1 MDKCFNKDVCMIL
14 KSAEGEMLN
23 LRHPYVGTEH
33 LLLALLKRDRVKK
46 ICYKF
51 NLTYAGFRDE
61 LVRLI
66 GQASKKSEVILYTPL
81 LKLVIDNAYNKSYD
95 EHKEMDELY
104 LLSSLFGESDGIALR
119 VAYNMGV
126 DTDALVKELDKPKIL
141 SSIGVCLTDKEID
154 KIYLRDKELDEV
166 MEILLRKGKNNPLLV
181 GDPGVGKTAI
191 AYELARRIKCG
202 NVPDR
207 LKGKEVYLVSTSS
220 LVSGTKYRGEFEER
234 VNGLINEVIRNGNI
248 ILFIDEIH
256 TIMKTGSSE
265 AGVDGANILKPYL
278 ARNDLKIIGATTKRE
293 YDEYLKKDG
302 AFARRFAKVI
312 VNEPSLKDTV
322 TILNKLKKSYED
334 FYNLKINSNVIKY
347 LVDLCDKYLPN
358 NYNPDKSIEIL
369 DTSLSKI
376 ALEGKKRI
384 LTKEDVYEVI
394 SKRCNI
400 SLVSDENLD
409 RVRAVLSDKYSEVL
423 ADNVV
428 KMFKCTDK
436 SKYMV
441 FSGSDDKRHA
451 PFDIGKCLGVNVI
464 DIDCAL
470 PILQPGALIANNYI
484 RNNYLRAFTA
494 SVLPVS
500 VLPAAVSGH
509 QKAVRTAFAGRY
521 RIRLPAGQCIQLL
534 RRRCKLVQ
542 RPVPP
547 RIVECVSGR
556 RRRILPQ
563 LWAHHGERRT
573 AGYFVY
579 RRQVRSVSVPDLP
592 GHRCYD

>member
-51 NLTYAGFRDE
+51 NLTYASFRDE

-181 GDPGVGKTAI
+181 GDPGVGKTAL

-358 NYNPDKSIEIL
+358 SYNPDKSIDIL

-384 LTKEDVYEVI
+384 LTNEDVYDVI

-400 SLVSDENLD
+400 SLVSEENLD
-409 RVRAVLSDKYSEVL
+409 KVRAVLSDKYSEVL

-428 KMFKCTDK
+428 KMFKCRDK

-470 PILQPGALIANNYI
+470 YNDEYSLNKFVST
-484 RNNYLRAFTA
+484 NYLYNKI
-494 SVLPVS
+494 SDNPVS
-500 VLPAAVSGH
+500 LVVFDNYNKRGRVLDNIIRMMKDKGYIENNMNERLYLDKSVMVVIDEEGNNKVGFAAS
-509 QKAVRTAFAGRY
+509 
-521 RIRLPAGQCIQLL
+521 
-534 RRRCKLVQ
+534 
-542 RPVPP
+542 
-547 RIVECVSGR
+547 
-556 RRRILPQ
+556 
-563 LWAHHGERRT
+563 
-573 AGYFVY
+573 
-579 RRQVRSVSVPDLP
+579 
-592 GHRCYD
+592 

>member
-81 LKLVIDNAYNKSYD
+81 LKSVIDNAYNKSYD

-358 NYNPDKSIEIL
+358 NYNPDKSIDIL

-409 RVRAVLSDKYSEVL
+409 RVRAVLSDKYSEAL

-428 KMFKCTDK
+428 KMFKCRDK

-470 PILQPGALIANNYI
+470 YNDEYSLNKFVST
-484 RNNYLRAFTA
+484 NYLYNKISDNPFSLVVFDNYNKRGRVLDNIIGMMKDKGYIENNMNERLYLDKSVMFLIDEEVGTKVGFAA
-494 SVLPVS
+494 S
-500 VLPAAVSGH
+500 
-509 QKAVRTAFAGRY
+509 
-521 RIRLPAGQCIQLL
+521 
-534 RRRCKLVQ
+534 
-542 RPVPP
+542 
-547 RIVECVSGR
+547 
-556 RRRILPQ
+556 
-563 LWAHHGERRT
+563 
-573 AGYFVY
+573 
-579 RRQVRSVSVPDLP
+579 
-592 GHRCYD
+592 

>member
-46 ICYKF
+46 RCYKF

-358 NYNPDKSIEIL
+358 SYNPDKSIDIL

-400 SLVSDENLD
+400 SLVSEENLD

-428 KMFKCTDK
+428 KMFKCRDK

-470 PILQPGALIANNYI
+470 YNDEYSLNKFVST
-484 RNNYLRAFTA
+484 NYLYNKISDNPFSLVVFDNYNKRGRVLDNIIRMMKDKGYIENSMNERLYLDKSVMFLIDEDISTKVGFAA
-494 SVLPVS
+494 S
-500 VLPAAVSGH
+500 
-509 QKAVRTAFAGRY
+509 
-521 RIRLPAGQCIQLL
+521 
-534 RRRCKLVQ
+534 
-542 RPVPP
+542 
-547 RIVECVSGR
+547 
-556 RRRILPQ
+556 
-563 LWAHHGERRT
+563 
-573 AGYFVY
+573 
-579 RRQVRSVSVPDLP
+579 
-592 GHRCYD
+592 

>member
-358 NYNPDKSIEIL
+358 SYNPDKSIDIL

-384 LTKEDVYEVI
+384 LTKEDVYDVI

-400 SLVSDENLD
+400 SLVSEENLD

-441 FSGSDDKRHA
+441 FSGSDDKRRA

-470 PILQPGALIANNYI
+470 YNDEYSLNKFVST
-484 RNNYLRAFTA
+484 NYLYNKISDNPFSLVVFDNYNKRGRVLDNIIKMMKDKGYIENNMNERLYLDKFVMFLIDEDISTKVGFAA
-494 SVLPVS
+494 S
-500 VLPAAVSGH
+500 
-509 QKAVRTAFAGRY
+509 
-521 RIRLPAGQCIQLL
+521 
-534 RRRCKLVQ
+534 
-542 RPVPP
+542 
-547 RIVECVSGR
+547 
-556 RRRILPQ
+556 
-563 LWAHHGERRT
+563 
-573 AGYFVY
+573 
-579 RRQVRSVSVPDLP
+579 
-592 GHRCYD
+592 

>member
-126 DTDALVKELDKPKIL
+126 DTDAFVKELDKPKIL
-141 SSIGVCLTDKEID
+141 STIGVCLTDKEID

-322 TILNKLKKSYED
+322 TILNKLKKSYEE

-358 NYNPDKSIEIL
+358 SYNPDKSIDIL

-409 RVRAVLSDKYSEVL
+409 KVRAVLSDKYSEVL

-428 KMFKCTDK
+428 KMFKCRDK

-441 FSGSDDKRHA
+441 FSGGDDKRHA

-470 PILQPGALIANNYI
+470 YNDEYSLNKFVST
-484 RNNYLRAFTA
+484 NYLYNKI
-494 SVLPVS
+494 SDNPVS
-500 VLPAAVSGH
+500 LVVFDNYNKRGRVLDNIIRMMKDKGYIENSMNERLYLDKSVMFLIDEEVGTKVGFAAS
-509 QKAVRTAFAGRY
+509 
-521 RIRLPAGQCIQLL
+521 
-534 RRRCKLVQ
+534 
-542 RPVPP
+542 
-547 RIVECVSGR
+547 
-556 RRRILPQ
+556 
-563 LWAHHGERRT
+563 
-573 AGYFVY
+573 
-579 RRQVRSVSVPDLP
+579 
-592 GHRCYD
+592 

>member
-358 NYNPDKSIEIL
+358 SYNPDKSIDIL

-384 LTKEDVYEVI
+384 LTKEDVYDVI

-400 SLVSDENLD
+400 SLVSEENLD
-409 RVRAVLSDKYSEVL
+409 KVRAVLSDKYSEVL

-428 KMFKCTDK
+428 KMFKCRDK

-451 PFDIGKCLGVNVI
+451 PFDIGKCLGINVI

-470 PILQPGALIANNYI
+470 YNDEYSLNKFVST
-484 RNNYLRAFTA
+484 NYLYNKISDNPFSLVVFDNYNKRGRVLDNIIRMMKDKGYIENNMNERLYLDKSVMFLIDEDISTKVGFAA
-494 SVLPVS
+494 S
-500 VLPAAVSGH
+500 
-509 QKAVRTAFAGRY
+509 
-521 RIRLPAGQCIQLL
+521 
-534 RRRCKLVQ
+534 
-542 RPVPP
+542 
-547 RIVECVSGR
+547 
-556 RRRILPQ
+556 
-563 LWAHHGERRT
+563 
-573 AGYFVY
+573 
-579 RRQVRSVSVPDLP
+579 
-592 GHRCYD
+592 

>member
-51 NLTYAGFRDE
+51 NLTYASFRDE

-278 ARNDLKIIGATTKRE
+278 ARDDLKIIGATTKRE

-358 NYNPDKSIEIL
+358 SYNPDKSIDIL

-376 ALEGKKRI
+376 ALEGKKQK
-384 LTKEDVYEVI
+384 LTKEDVYEAI

-400 SLVSDENLD
+400 SLVSDEALGK
-409 RVRAVLSDKYSEVL
+409 VRAVLSDKYSEVL

-428 KMFKCTDK
+428 KMFKCRDK
-436 SKYMV
+436 SKYMI
-441 FSGSDDKRHA
+441 FSGSDDKRRA

-464 DIDCAL
+464 DIDCADYNDEYSL
-470 PILQPGALIANNYI
+470 NKFVST
-484 RNNYLRAFTA
+484 NYLYNKISENPFSLVVFDNYNKRGRVLDNIIRMMKDKGYIENNLNERLYLDKSVMFLINEEVSTKVGFAA
-494 SVLPVS
+494 S
-500 VLPAAVSGH
+500 
-509 QKAVRTAFAGRY
+509 
-521 RIRLPAGQCIQLL
+521 
-534 RRRCKLVQ
+534 
-542 RPVPP
+542 
-547 RIVECVSGR
+547 
-556 RRRILPQ
+556 
-563 LWAHHGERRT
+563 
-573 AGYFVY
+573 
-579 RRQVRSVSVPDLP
+579 
-592 GHRCYD
+592 

>member
-358 NYNPDKSIEIL
+358 NYNPDKSIDIL

-441 FSGSDDKRHA
+441 LSGSDDKRHA

-470 PILQPGALIANNYI
+470 YNDEYSLNKFVST
-484 RNNYLRAFTA
+484 NYLYNKISDNPFSLVVFDNYNKRGRVLDNIIRMMKDKGYIENSMNERLYLDKSVMFLIDEDISTKVGFAA
-494 SVLPVS
+494 S
-500 VLPAAVSGH
+500 
-509 QKAVRTAFAGRY
+509 
-521 RIRLPAGQCIQLL
+521 
-534 RRRCKLVQ
+534 
-542 RPVPP
+542 
-547 RIVECVSGR
+547 
-556 RRRILPQ
+556 
-563 LWAHHGERRT
+563 
-573 AGYFVY
+573 
-579 RRQVRSVSVPDLP
+579 
-592 GHRCYD
+592 

>member
-141 SSIGVCLTDKEID
+141 STIGVCLTDKEID

-302 AFARRFAKVI
+302 AFVRRFAKVI

-322 TILNKLKKSYED
+322 TILNKLKKSYEE

-358 NYNPDKSIEIL
+358 SYNPDKSIDIL

-409 RVRAVLSDKYSEVL
+409 KVRAVLSDKYSEVL

-428 KMFKCTDK
+428 KMFKCRDK

-470 PILQPGALIANNYI
+470 YNDEYSLNKFVST
-484 RNNYLRAFTA
+484 NYLYNKISDNPFSLVVFDNYNKRGRVLDNIIRMMKDKGYIENSMNERLYLDKSVMFLIDEDISTKVGFAA
-494 SVLPVS
+494 S
-500 VLPAAVSGH
+500 
-509 QKAVRTAFAGRY
+509 
-521 RIRLPAGQCIQLL
+521 
-534 RRRCKLVQ
+534 
-542 RPVPP
+542 
-547 RIVECVSGR
+547 
-556 RRRILPQ
+556 
-563 LWAHHGERRT
+563 
-573 AGYFVY
+573 
-579 RRQVRSVSVPDLP
+579 
-592 GHRCYD
+592 

>member
-51 NLTYAGFRDE
+51 NLTYTGFRDE

-322 TILNKLKKSYED
+322 TILNKLKKSYEE

-358 NYNPDKSIEIL
+358 SYNPDKSIDIL

-384 LTKEDVYEVI
+384 LTKEDVYDVI

-400 SLVSDENLD
+400 SLVSEENLD
-409 RVRAVLSDKYSEVL
+409 KVRAVLSDKYSEVL

-428 KMFKCTDK
+428 KMFKCRDK

-470 PILQPGALIANNYI
+470 YNDEYSLNKFVST
-484 RNNYLRAFTA
+484 NYLYNKISDNPFSLVVFDNYNKRGRVLDNIIRMMKDKGYIENNMNERLYLDKSVMFLIDEDISTKVGFAA
-494 SVLPVS
+494 S
-500 VLPAAVSGH
+500 
-509 QKAVRTAFAGRY
+509 
-521 RIRLPAGQCIQLL
+521 
-534 RRRCKLVQ
+534 
-542 RPVPP
+542 
-547 RIVECVSGR
+547 
-556 RRRILPQ
+556 
-563 LWAHHGERRT
+563 
-573 AGYFVY
+573 
-579 RRQVRSVSVPDLP
+579 
-592 GHRCYD
+592 

>member
-302 AFARRFAKVI
+302 AFVRRFAKVI

-322 TILNKLKKSYED
+322 TILNKLKKSYEE

-358 NYNPDKSIEIL
+358 SYNPDKSIDIL

-409 RVRAVLSDKYSEVL
+409 KVRAVLSDKYSEVL
-423 ADNVV
+423 ADNVI
-428 KMFKCTDK
+428 KMFKCRDK

-470 PILQPGALIANNYI
+470 YNDEYSLNKFVST
-484 RNNYLRAFTA
+484 NYLYNKISDNPFSLVVFDNYNKRGRVLDNIIRMMKDKGYIENSMNERLYLDKSVMFLIDEEVNNKVGFAA
-494 SVLPVS
+494 S
-500 VLPAAVSGH
+500 
-509 QKAVRTAFAGRY
+509 
-521 RIRLPAGQCIQLL
+521 
-534 RRRCKLVQ
+534 
-542 RPVPP
+542 
-547 RIVECVSGR
+547 
-556 RRRILPQ
+556 
-563 LWAHHGERRT
+563 
-573 AGYFVY
+573 
-579 RRQVRSVSVPDLP
+579 
-592 GHRCYD
+592 

>member
-51 NLTYAGFRDE
+51 NLTYTGFRDE

-322 TILNKLKKSYED
+322 TILNKLKKSYEE

-358 NYNPDKSIEIL
+358 SYNPDKSIDIL

-384 LTKEDVYEVI
+384 LTKDDVYDVI

-400 SLVSDENLD
+400 SLVSEENLD

-428 KMFKCTDK
+428 KMFKCRDK

-441 FSGSDDKRHA
+441 FSGSDDKRRA

-470 PILQPGALIANNYI
+470 YNDEYSLNKFVST
-484 RNNYLRAFTA
+484 NYLYNKISDNPFSLVVFDNYNKRGR
-494 SVLPVS
+494 VLDNI
-500 VLPAAVSGH
+500 
-509 QKAVRTAFAGRY
+509 
-521 RIRLPAGQCIQLL
+521 IRMMKDKGYIENSMNERLYLD
-534 RRRCKLVQ
+534 KLVMFLIDEDISTK
-542 RPVPP
+542 VGFAA
-547 RIVECVSGR
+547 S
-556 RRRILPQ
+556 
-563 LWAHHGERRT
+563 
-573 AGYFVY
+573 
-579 RRQVRSVSVPDLP
+579 
-592 GHRCYD
+592 

>member
-51 NLTYAGFRDE
+51 NLTYTGFRDE

-207 LKGKEVYLVSTSS
+207 LKGKEIYLVSTSS

-322 TILNKLKKSYED
+322 TILNKLKKSYEE

-358 NYNPDKSIEIL
+358 SYNPDKSIDIL

-384 LTKEDVYEVI
+384 LTKEDVYDVI

-400 SLVSDENLD
+400 SLVSEENLD
-409 RVRAVLSDKYSEVL
+409 KVRAVLSDKYSEVL

-428 KMFKCTDK
+428 KMFKCRDK

-470 PILQPGALIANNYI
+470 YNDEYSLNKFVST
-484 RNNYLRAFTA
+484 NYLYNKISDNPFSLVVFDNYNKRGRVLDNIIRMMKDKGYIENNMNERLYLDKSVMFLIDEDISTKVGFAA
-494 SVLPVS
+494 S
-500 VLPAAVSGH
+500 
-509 QKAVRTAFAGRY
+509 
-521 RIRLPAGQCIQLL
+521 
-534 RRRCKLVQ
+534 
-542 RPVPP
+542 
-547 RIVECVSGR
+547 
-556 RRRILPQ
+556 
-563 LWAHHGERRT
+563 
-573 AGYFVY
+573 
-579 RRQVRSVSVPDLP
+579 
-592 GHRCYD
+592 

>member
-51 NLTYAGFRDE
+51 NLTYTGFRDE

-312 VNEPSLKDTV
+312 VNEPSLKDTI
-322 TILNKLKKSYED
+322 TILNKLKKSYEE

-358 NYNPDKSIEIL
+358 SYNPDKSIDIL

-409 RVRAVLSDKYSEVL
+409 KVRAVLSDKYSEVL

-428 KMFKCTDK
+428 KMFKCRDK

-441 FSGSDDKRHA
+441 FSGSDDKRRA
-451 PFDIGKCLGVNVI
+451 PFDIGKCLGINVI

-470 PILQPGALIANNYI
+470 YNDEYSLNKFVST
-484 RNNYLRAFTA
+484 NYLYNKISENPFSLVVFDNYNKRGM
-494 SVLPVS
+494 VLDNIIRMMKDKGYIENS
-500 VLPAAVSGH
+500 MNERLYLD
-509 QKAVRTAFAGRY
+509 KAVMFLIDEEVNNKVGFA
-521 RIRLPAGQCIQLL
+521 A
-534 RRRCKLVQ
+534 
-542 RPVPP
+542 
-547 RIVECVSGR
+547 S
-556 RRRILPQ
+556 
-563 LWAHHGERRT
+563 
-573 AGYFVY
+573 
-579 RRQVRSVSVPDLP
+579 
-592 GHRCYD
+592 

>member
-322 TILNKLKKSYED
+322 TILNKLKKSYEE

-358 NYNPDKSIEIL
+358 SYNPDKSIDIL

-409 RVRAVLSDKYSEVL
+409 RVRAVLSDKYSEAL

-441 FSGSDDKRHA
+441 FSGSDDKRRA

-470 PILQPGALIANNYI
+470 YNDEYSLNKFVST
-484 RNNYLRAFTA
+484 NYLYNKISDNPFSLVVFDNYNKRGR
-494 SVLPVS
+494 VLDNII
-500 VLPAAVSGH
+500 GMM
-509 QKAVRTAFAGRY
+509 KDKGY
-521 RIRLPAGQCIQLL
+521 IENNMNERLYLD
-534 RRRCKLVQ
+534 KLVMFLIDEE
-542 RPVPP
+542 VGTK
-547 RIVECVSGR
+547 VGFAAS
-556 RRRILPQ
+556 
-563 LWAHHGERRT
+563 
-573 AGYFVY
+573 
-579 RRQVRSVSVPDLP
+579 
-592 GHRCYD
+592 

>member
-312 VNEPSLKDTV
+312 VNEPSLKDTI
-322 TILNKLKKSYED
+322 TILNKLKKSYEE

-358 NYNPDKSIEIL
+358 SYNPDKSIDIL

-409 RVRAVLSDKYSEVL
+409 KVRAVLSDKYSEVL

-428 KMFKCTDK
+428 KMFKCRDK

-441 FSGSDDKRHA
+441 FSGSDDKRRA

-470 PILQPGALIANNYI
+470 YNDEYSLNKFVST
-484 RNNYLRAFTA
+484 NYLYNKISDNPFSLVVFDNYNKRGR
-494 SVLPVS
+494 VLDNI
-500 VLPAAVSGH
+500 
-509 QKAVRTAFAGRY
+509 
-521 RIRLPAGQCIQLL
+521 IRMMKDKGYIENNMNERLYLD
-534 RRRCKLVQ
+534 KLVMFLIDEE
-542 RPVPP
+542 VGTK
-547 RIVECVSGR
+547 VGFAAS
-556 RRRILPQ
+556 
-563 LWAHHGERRT
+563 
-573 AGYFVY
+573 
-579 RRQVRSVSVPDLP
+579 
-592 GHRCYD
+592 

>member
-51 NLTYAGFRDE
+51 NLTYTGFRDE

-234 VNGLINEVIRNGNI
+234 VNGLINEAIRNGNI

-322 TILNKLKKSYED
+322 TILNKLKKSYEE

-358 NYNPDKSIEIL
+358 SYNPDKSIDIL

-400 SLVSDENLD
+400 SLVSDENLYK
-409 RVRAVLSDKYSEVL
+409 VRAVLSDKYSEVL

-428 KMFKCTDK
+428 KMFKCRDK

-441 FSGSDDKRHA
+441 FSGSDEKRRA

-470 PILQPGALIANNYI
+470 YNDEYSLNKFVST
-484 RNNYLRAFTA
+484 NYLYNKISENPFSLVVFDNYNKRGR
-494 SVLPVS
+494 VLDNIIRMMKDKGYIENS
-500 VLPAAVSGH
+500 MNERLYLD
-509 QKAVRTAFAGRY
+509 KAVMFLIDEEVNNKVGFA
-521 RIRLPAGQCIQLL
+521 A
-534 RRRCKLVQ
+534 
-542 RPVPP
+542 
-547 RIVECVSGR
+547 S
-556 RRRILPQ
+556 
-563 LWAHHGERRT
+563 
-573 AGYFVY
+573 
-579 RRQVRSVSVPDLP
+579 
-592 GHRCYD
+592 

>member
-51 NLTYAGFRDE
+51 NLTYSGFRDE

-278 ARNDLKIIGATTKRE
+278 ARSDLKIIGATTKRE

-322 TILNKLKKSYED
+322 TILNKLKKSYEE

-358 NYNPDKSIEIL
+358 SYNPDKSIDIL

-409 RVRAVLSDKYSEVL
+409 KVRAVLSDKYSEVL

-428 KMFKCTDK
+428 KMFKCRDK

-441 FSGSDDKRHA
+441 FSGSDDKRRA

-470 PILQPGALIANNYI
+470 YNDEYSLNKFVST
-484 RNNYLRAFTA
+484 NYLYNKISENPFSLVVFDNYNKRGR
-494 SVLPVS
+494 VLDNIIRMMKDKGYIENS
-500 VLPAAVSGH
+500 MNERLYLD
-509 QKAVRTAFAGRY
+509 KAVMFLIDEEVNNKVGFA
-521 RIRLPAGQCIQLL
+521 A
-534 RRRCKLVQ
+534 
-542 RPVPP
+542 
-547 RIVECVSGR
+547 S
-556 RRRILPQ
+556 
-563 LWAHHGERRT
+563 
-573 AGYFVY
+573 
-579 RRQVRSVSVPDLP
+579 
-592 GHRCYD
+592 

>member
-141 SSIGVCLTDKEID
+141 SSIGVCLTDKELD

-322 TILNKLKKSYED
+322 TILNKLKKSYEE

-358 NYNPDKSIEIL
+358 SYNPDKSIDIL

-409 RVRAVLSDKYSEVL
+409 RVRAVLSDKYSEAL

-428 KMFKCTDK
+428 KMFKCRDK

-441 FSGSDDKRHA
+441 FSGSDDKRRA

-470 PILQPGALIANNYI
+470 YNDEYSLNKFVST
-484 RNNYLRAFTA
+484 NYLYNKISDNPFSLVVFDNYNKRGRVLDNIIRMMKDKGYIENSMNERLYLDKSVMFLIDEDISTKVGFAA
-494 SVLPVS
+494 S
-500 VLPAAVSGH
+500 
-509 QKAVRTAFAGRY
+509 
-521 RIRLPAGQCIQLL
+521 
-534 RRRCKLVQ
+534 
-542 RPVPP
+542 
-547 RIVECVSGR
+547 
-556 RRRILPQ
+556 
-563 LWAHHGERRT
+563 
-573 AGYFVY
+573 
-579 RRQVRSVSVPDLP
+579 
-592 GHRCYD
+592 

>member
-51 NLTYAGFRDE
+51 NLTYASFRYE

-141 SSIGVCLTDKEID
+141 STIGVCLTDKEID

-358 NYNPDKSIEIL
+358 SYNPDKSIDIL

-400 SLVSDENLD
+400 SLVSEENLD

-423 ADNVV
+423 ADNVI
-428 KMFKCTDK
+428 KMFKCGDK

-441 FSGSDDKRHA
+441 FSGSDEKRRA

-470 PILQPGALIANNYI
+470 YNDEYSLNKFVST
-484 RNNYLRAFTA
+484 NYLYNKISDNPFSLVVFDNYNKRGKVLDNIIGMMKDKGYIENNMNERLYLDKSVMFLIDEEVGTKVGFAA
-494 SVLPVS
+494 S
-500 VLPAAVSGH
+500 
-509 QKAVRTAFAGRY
+509 
-521 RIRLPAGQCIQLL
+521 
-534 RRRCKLVQ
+534 
-542 RPVPP
+542 
-547 RIVECVSGR
+547 
-556 RRRILPQ
+556 
-563 LWAHHGERRT
+563 
-573 AGYFVY
+573 
-579 RRQVRSVSVPDLP
+579 
-592 GHRCYD
+592 

>member
-191 AYELARRIKCG
+191 AYELARRIKCE

-322 TILNKLKKSYED
+322 TILNKLKKSYEE

-358 NYNPDKSIEIL
+358 SYNPDKSIDIL

-384 LTKEDVYEVI
+384 LTKEDVYDVI

-400 SLVSDENLD
+400 SLVSEENLD

-441 FSGSDDKRHA
+441 FSGSDDKRRA

-470 PILQPGALIANNYI
+470 YNDEYSLNKFVST
-484 RNNYLRAFTA
+484 NYLYNKISDNPFSLVVFDNYNKRGRVLDNIIKMMKDKGYIENNMNERLYLDKSVMFLIDEDISTKVGFAA
-494 SVLPVS
+494 S
-500 VLPAAVSGH
+500 
-509 QKAVRTAFAGRY
+509 
-521 RIRLPAGQCIQLL
+521 
-534 RRRCKLVQ
+534 
-542 RPVPP
+542 
-547 RIVECVSGR
+547 
-556 RRRILPQ
+556 
-563 LWAHHGERRT
+563 
-573 AGYFVY
+573 
-579 RRQVRSVSVPDLP
+579 
-592 GHRCYD
+592 

>member
-51 NLTYAGFRDE
+51 NLTYTGFRDE

-322 TILNKLKKSYED
+322 TILNKLKKSYEE

-358 NYNPDKSIEIL
+358 SYNPDKSIDIL

-409 RVRAVLSDKYSEVL
+409 KVRAVLSDKYSEVL

-428 KMFKCTDK
+428 KMFKCRDK

-441 FSGSDDKRHA
+441 FSGSDEKRRA

-470 PILQPGALIANNYI
+470 YNDEYSLNKFVST
-484 RNNYLRAFTA
+484 NYLYNKISENPFSLVVFDNYNKRGR
-494 SVLPVS
+494 VLDNIIRMMKDKGYIENS
-500 VLPAAVSGH
+500 MNERLYLD
-509 QKAVRTAFAGRY
+509 KAVMFLIDEEVNNKVGFA
-521 RIRLPAGQCIQLL
+521 A
-534 RRRCKLVQ
+534 
-542 RPVPP
+542 
-547 RIVECVSGR
+547 S
-556 RRRILPQ
+556 
-563 LWAHHGERRT
+563 
-573 AGYFVY
+573 
-579 RRQVRSVSVPDLP
+579 
-592 GHRCYD
+592 

>member
-1 MDKCFNKDVCMIL
+1 MDKGFNKDVCMIL

-141 SSIGVCLTDKEID
+141 STIGVCLTDKEID

-358 NYNPDKSIEIL
+358 SYNPDKSIDIL

-409 RVRAVLSDKYSEVL
+409 KVRAVLSDKYSEVL

-428 KMFKCTDK
+428 KMFKCRDK

-470 PILQPGALIANNYI
+470 YNDEYSLNKFVST
-484 RNNYLRAFTA
+484 NYLYNKISDNPFSLVVFDNYNKRGRVLDNIIRMMKDKGYIENSMNERLYLDKSVMFLIDEEVGTKVGFAA
-494 SVLPVS
+494 S
-500 VLPAAVSGH
+500 
-509 QKAVRTAFAGRY
+509 
-521 RIRLPAGQCIQLL
+521 
-534 RRRCKLVQ
+534 
-542 RPVPP
+542 
-547 RIVECVSGR
+547 
-556 RRRILPQ
+556 
-563 LWAHHGERRT
+563 
-573 AGYFVY
+573 
-579 RRQVRSVSVPDLP
+579 
-592 GHRCYD
+592 

>member
-51 NLTYAGFRDE
+51 NLTYSGFRDE

-265 AGVDGANILKPYL
+265 AGVDGANILKPYI
-278 ARNDLKIIGATTKRE
+278 ARSDLKIIGATTKRE

-322 TILNKLKKSYED
+322 TILNKLKKSYEE

-358 NYNPDKSIEIL
+358 SYNPDKSIDIL

-400 SLVSDENLD
+400 SLVSEENLD
-409 RVRAVLSDKYSEVL
+409 KLRAVLSDKYSEAL

-428 KMFKCTDK
+428 KMFKCRDK

-441 FSGSDDKRHA
+441 FSGSDDKRRA

-470 PILQPGALIANNYI
+470 YNDEYSLNKFVST
-484 RNNYLRAFTA
+484 NYLYNKISENPFSLVVFDNYNKRGRVLDNIIRMMKDKGYIENSMNERLYLDKSVMFLIDEEVNNKVGFAA
-494 SVLPVS
+494 S
-500 VLPAAVSGH
+500 
-509 QKAVRTAFAGRY
+509 
-521 RIRLPAGQCIQLL
+521 
-534 RRRCKLVQ
+534 
-542 RPVPP
+542 
-547 RIVECVSGR
+547 
-556 RRRILPQ
+556 
-563 LWAHHGERRT
+563 
-573 AGYFVY
+573 
-579 RRQVRSVSVPDLP
+579 
-592 GHRCYD
+592 

>member
-51 NLTYAGFRDE
+51 NLTYTGFRDE

-312 VNEPSLKDTV
+312 VNEPSLKDTI
-322 TILNKLKKSYED
+322 TILNKLKKSYEE

-358 NYNPDKSIEIL
+358 SYNPDKSIDIL

-409 RVRAVLSDKYSEVL
+409 KVRAVLSDKYSEVL

-428 KMFKCTDK
+428 KMFKCRDK

-441 FSGSDDKRHA
+441 FSGSDDKRRA

-470 PILQPGALIANNYI
+470 YNDEYSLNKFVST
-484 RNNYLRAFTA
+484 NYLYNKISENPFCLVVFDNYNKRGR
-494 SVLPVS
+494 VLDNIIRMMKDKGYIENS
-500 VLPAAVSGH
+500 MNERLYLD
-509 QKAVRTAFAGRY
+509 KAVMFLIDEEVNNKVGFA
-521 RIRLPAGQCIQLL
+521 A
-534 RRRCKLVQ
+534 
-542 RPVPP
+542 
-547 RIVECVSGR
+547 S
-556 RRRILPQ
+556 
-563 LWAHHGERRT
+563 
-573 AGYFVY
+573 
-579 RRQVRSVSVPDLP
+579 
-592 GHRCYD
+592 

>member
-51 NLTYAGFRDE
+51 NLTYTGFRDE

-312 VNEPSLKDTV
+312 VNEPSLKDTI
-322 TILNKLKKSYED
+322 TILNKLKKSYEE

-358 NYNPDKSIEIL
+358 SYNPDKSIDIL

-409 RVRAVLSDKYSEVL
+409 KVRAVLSDKYSEVF

-428 KMFKCTDK
+428 KMFKCRDK

-441 FSGSDDKRHA
+441 FSGSDDKRRA

-470 PILQPGALIANNYI
+470 YNDEYSLNKFVST
-484 RNNYLRAFTA
+484 NYLYNKISENPFSLVVFDNYNKRGR
-494 SVLPVS
+494 VLDNIIRMMKDKGYIENS
-500 VLPAAVSGH
+500 MNERLYLD
-509 QKAVRTAFAGRY
+509 KAVMFLIDEEVNNKVGFA
-521 RIRLPAGQCIQLL
+521 A
-534 RRRCKLVQ
+534 
-542 RPVPP
+542 
-547 RIVECVSGR
+547 S
-556 RRRILPQ
+556 
-563 LWAHHGERRT
+563 
-573 AGYFVY
+573 
-579 RRQVRSVSVPDLP
+579 
-592 GHRCYD
+592 

>member
-14 KSAEGEMLN
+14 KSAEVEMLN

-126 DTDALVKELDKPKIL
+126 DTDALVKEIDKPKIL
-141 SSIGVCLTDKEID
+141 SSIGVCLTDKNID

-358 NYNPDKSIEIL
+358 SYNPDKSIDIL

-400 SLVSDENLD
+400 SLVSDESLD
-409 RVRAVLSDKYSEVL
+409 KVRAVLSDKYSEVL

-428 KMFKCTDK
+428 KMFKCRDK

-451 PFDIGKCLGVNVI
+451 PFDIGKCLGINVI

-470 PILQPGALIANNYI
+470 YNDEYSLNKFVST
-484 RNNYLRAFTA
+484 NYLYNKISDNPFSLVVFDNYNKRGRVLDNIIRMMKDKGYIENSMNERLYLDKSVMFLIDEDVGTKVGFAA
-494 SVLPVS
+494 S
-500 VLPAAVSGH
+500 
-509 QKAVRTAFAGRY
+509 
-521 RIRLPAGQCIQLL
+521 
-534 RRRCKLVQ
+534 
-542 RPVPP
+542 
-547 RIVECVSGR
+547 
-556 RRRILPQ
+556 
-563 LWAHHGERRT
+563 
-573 AGYFVY
+573 
-579 RRQVRSVSVPDLP
+579 
-592 GHRCYD
+592 

>member
-358 NYNPDKSIEIL
+358 SYNPDKSIDIL

-428 KMFKCTDK
+428 KMFKCRDK

-441 FSGSDDKRHA
+441 FSGSDDKRRA

-470 PILQPGALIANNYI
+470 YNDEYSLNKFVST
-484 RNNYLRAFTA
+484 NYLYNKISDNPFSLVVFDNYNKRGRVLDNIIRMMKDKGYIENSMNERLYLDKSVMFLIDEDISTKVGFAA
-494 SVLPVS
+494 S
-500 VLPAAVSGH
+500 
-509 QKAVRTAFAGRY
+509 
-521 RIRLPAGQCIQLL
+521 
-534 RRRCKLVQ
+534 
-542 RPVPP
+542 
-547 RIVECVSGR
+547 
-556 RRRILPQ
+556 
-563 LWAHHGERRT
+563 
-573 AGYFVY
+573 
-579 RRQVRSVSVPDLP
+579 
-592 GHRCYD
+592 

>member
-278 ARNDLKIIGATTKRE
+278 ARNDLKIIGATTKKE

-322 TILNKLKKSYED
+322 TILNKLKKSYEE

-347 LVDLCDKYLPN
+347 LVNLCDKYLPN
-358 NYNPDKSIEIL
+358 SYNPDKSIDIL

-409 RVRAVLSDKYSEVL
+409 KVRAVLSDKYSEVL

-428 KMFKCTDK
+428 KMFKCRDK

-441 FSGSDDKRHA
+441 FSGSDDKRQA

-470 PILQPGALIANNYI
+470 YNDEYSLNKFVST
-484 RNNYLRAFTA
+484 NYLYNKISDNPFSLVVFDNYNKRGRVLDNIIRMMKDKGYIENSMNERLYLDKSVMFLIDEEVGTKVGFAA
-494 SVLPVS
+494 S
-500 VLPAAVSGH
+500 
-509 QKAVRTAFAGRY
+509 
-521 RIRLPAGQCIQLL
+521 
-534 RRRCKLVQ
+534 
-542 RPVPP
+542 
-547 RIVECVSGR
+547 
-556 RRRILPQ
+556 
-563 LWAHHGERRT
+563 
-573 AGYFVY
+573 
-579 RRQVRSVSVPDLP
+579 
-592 GHRCYD
+592 

>member
-358 NYNPDKSIEIL
+358 NYNPDKSIDIL

-470 PILQPGALIANNYI
+470 YNDEYSLNKFVST
-484 RNNYLRAFTA
+484 NYLYNNISDNPFSLVVFDNYNKRGRVLDNIIRMMKDKGYIENSMNERLYLDKSVMFLIDEDINTKVGFAA
-494 SVLPVS
+494 S
-500 VLPAAVSGH
+500 
-509 QKAVRTAFAGRY
+509 
-521 RIRLPAGQCIQLL
+521 
-534 RRRCKLVQ
+534 
-542 RPVPP
+542 
-547 RIVECVSGR
+547 
-556 RRRILPQ
+556 
-563 LWAHHGERRT
+563 
-573 AGYFVY
+573 
-579 RRQVRSVSVPDLP
+579 
-592 GHRCYD
+592 

>member
-51 NLTYAGFRDE
+51 NLTYTGFRDE

-322 TILNKLKKSYED
+322 TILNKLKKSYEE

-358 NYNPDKSIEIL
+358 SYNPDKSIDIL

-384 LTKEDVYEVI
+384 LTKEDVYDVI

-400 SLVSDENLD
+400 SLVSEENLD
-409 RVRAVLSDKYSEVL
+409 KVRAVLSDKYSEVL

-428 KMFKCTDK
+428 KMFKCRDK

-470 PILQPGALIANNYI
+470 YNDEYSLNKFVST
-484 RNNYLRAFTA
+484 NYLYNKISDNPFSLVVFDNYNKRGRVLDNIIRMMKDKGYIENNMNERLYLDKSVMFLIDEEVNNKVGFAA
-494 SVLPVS
+494 S
-500 VLPAAVSGH
+500 
-509 QKAVRTAFAGRY
+509 
-521 RIRLPAGQCIQLL
+521 
-534 RRRCKLVQ
+534 
-542 RPVPP
+542 
-547 RIVECVSGR
+547 
-556 RRRILPQ
+556 
-563 LWAHHGERRT
+563 
-573 AGYFVY
+573 
-579 RRQVRSVSVPDLP
+579 
-592 GHRCYD
+592 

>member
-322 TILNKLKKSYED
+322 TILNKLKKSYEE

-358 NYNPDKSIEIL
+358 SYNPDKSIDIL

-409 RVRAVLSDKYSEVL
+409 KVRAVLSDKYSEVL

-428 KMFKCTDK
+428 KMFKCRDK

-470 PILQPGALIANNYI
+470 YNDEYSLNKFVST
-484 RNNYLRAFTA
+484 NYLYNKISDNPFSLVVFDNYNKRGRVLDNIIRMMKDKGYIENNMNERLYLDKSVMFLIDEDISTKVGFAA
-494 SVLPVS
+494 S
-500 VLPAAVSGH
+500 
-509 QKAVRTAFAGRY
+509 
-521 RIRLPAGQCIQLL
+521 
-534 RRRCKLVQ
+534 
-542 RPVPP
+542 
-547 RIVECVSGR
+547 
-556 RRRILPQ
+556 
-563 LWAHHGERRT
+563 
-573 AGYFVY
+573 
-579 RRQVRSVSVPDLP
+579 
-592 GHRCYD
+592 

>member
-51 NLTYAGFRDE
+51 NLTYTGFRDE

-358 NYNPDKSIEIL
+358 SYNPDKSIDIL

-384 LTKEDVYEVI
+384 LTKEDVYDVI

-400 SLVSDENLD
+400 SLVSEENLD
-409 RVRAVLSDKYSEVL
+409 KVRAVLSDKYSEVL

-428 KMFKCTDK
+428 KMFKCRDK

-470 PILQPGALIANNYI
+470 YNDEYSLNKFVST
-484 RNNYLRAFTA
+484 NYLYNKISDNPFSLVVFDNYNKRGRVLDNIIKMMKDKGYIENNMNERLYLDKSVMFLIDEDISTKVGFAA
-494 SVLPVS
+494 S
-500 VLPAAVSGH
+500 
-509 QKAVRTAFAGRY
+509 
-521 RIRLPAGQCIQLL
+521 
-534 RRRCKLVQ
+534 
-542 RPVPP
+542 
-547 RIVECVSGR
+547 
-556 RRRILPQ
+556 
-563 LWAHHGERRT
+563 
-573 AGYFVY
+573 
-579 RRQVRSVSVPDLP
+579 
-592 GHRCYD
+592 

>member
-51 NLTYAGFRDE
+51 NLTYASFRDE

-126 DTDALVKELDKPKIL
+126 DTDALVKEIDKPKIL
-141 SSIGVCLTDKEID
+141 SSIGVCLTDKNID

-278 ARNDLKIIGATTKRE
+278 ARDDLKIIGATTKRE

-358 NYNPDKSIEIL
+358 SYNPDKSIDIL

-400 SLVSDENLD
+400 SLVSAENLD
-409 RVRAVLSDKYSEVL
+409 KVRAVLSDKYSEVL

-428 KMFKCTDK
+428 KMFKCRDK

-441 FSGSDDKRHA
+441 FSGSDDKRRA

-470 PILQPGALIANNYI
+470 YNDEYSLNKFVST
-484 RNNYLRAFTA
+484 NYLYNKISDNPFSLVVFDNYNKRGRVLDNIIGMMKDKGYIENNMNERLYLDKSVMFLIDEDISTKVGFAA
-494 SVLPVS
+494 S
-500 VLPAAVSGH
+500 
-509 QKAVRTAFAGRY
+509 
-521 RIRLPAGQCIQLL
+521 
-534 RRRCKLVQ
+534 
-542 RPVPP
+542 
-547 RIVECVSGR
+547 
-556 RRRILPQ
+556 
-563 LWAHHGERRT
+563 
-573 AGYFVY
+573 
-579 RRQVRSVSVPDLP
+579 
-592 GHRCYD
+592 

>member
-207 LKGKEVYLVSTSS
+207 LKGKEIYLVSTSS

-358 NYNPDKSIEIL
+358 SYNPDKSIDIL

-409 RVRAVLSDKYSEVL
+409 KVRAVLSDKYSEVL

-428 KMFKCTDK
+428 KMFKCRDK

-441 FSGSDDKRHA
+441 FSGRDDKRRA

-470 PILQPGALIANNYI
+470 YNDEYSLNKFVST
-484 RNNYLRAFTA
+484 NYLYNKISDNPFSLVVFDNYNKRGRVLDNIIRMMKDKGYIENNMNERIYLDKSVMFLIDEDISTKVGFAA
-494 SVLPVS
+494 S
-500 VLPAAVSGH
+500 
-509 QKAVRTAFAGRY
+509 
-521 RIRLPAGQCIQLL
+521 
-534 RRRCKLVQ
+534 
-542 RPVPP
+542 
-547 RIVECVSGR
+547 
-556 RRRILPQ
+556 
-563 LWAHHGERRT
+563 
-573 AGYFVY
+573 
-579 RRQVRSVSVPDLP
+579 
-592 GHRCYD
+592 

>member
-51 NLTYAGFRDE
+51 NLTYSGFRDE

-322 TILNKLKKSYED
+322 TILNKLKKSYEE
-334 FYNLKINSNVIKY
+334 FYNLRINSNVIKY

-358 NYNPDKSIEIL
+358 SYNPDKSIDIL

-409 RVRAVLSDKYSEVL
+409 KVRAVLSDKYSEVL

-428 KMFKCTDK
+428 KMFKCRDK

-441 FSGSDDKRHA
+441 FSGSDDKRRA

-470 PILQPGALIANNYI
+470 YNDEYSLNKFVST
-484 RNNYLRAFTA
+484 NYLYNKISENPFSLVVFDNYNKRGR
-494 SVLPVS
+494 VLDNIIRMMKDKGYIENS
-500 VLPAAVSGH
+500 MNERLYLD
-509 QKAVRTAFAGRY
+509 KAVMFLIDEEVNNKVGFA
-521 RIRLPAGQCIQLL
+521 A
-534 RRRCKLVQ
+534 
-542 RPVPP
+542 
-547 RIVECVSGR
+547 S
-556 RRRILPQ
+556 
-563 LWAHHGERRT
+563 
-573 AGYFVY
+573 
-579 RRQVRSVSVPDLP
+579 
-592 GHRCYD
+592 

>member
-181 GDPGVGKTAI
+181 GAPGVGKTAI

-358 NYNPDKSIEIL
+358 NYNPDKSIDIL

-470 PILQPGALIANNYI
+470 YNDEYSLNKFVST
-484 RNNYLRAFTA
+484 NYLYNKISDNPFSLVVFDNYNKRGRVLDNIIRMMKDKGYIENSMNERLYLDKSVMFLIDEDISTKVGFAA
-494 SVLPVS
+494 S
-500 VLPAAVSGH
+500 
-509 QKAVRTAFAGRY
+509 
-521 RIRLPAGQCIQLL
+521 
-534 RRRCKLVQ
+534 
-542 RPVPP
+542 
-547 RIVECVSGR
+547 
-556 RRRILPQ
+556 
-563 LWAHHGERRT
+563 
-573 AGYFVY
+573 
-579 RRQVRSVSVPDLP
+579 
-592 GHRCYD
+592 

>member
-141 SSIGVCLTDKEID
+141 STIGVCLTDKEID

-191 AYELARRIKCG
+191 AYELARRITCG

-358 NYNPDKSIEIL
+358 SYNPDKSIDIL

-384 LTKEDVYEVI
+384 LTKEDVYDVI

-409 RVRAVLSDKYSEVL
+409 KVRAVLSDKYSEVL

-428 KMFKCTDK
+428 KMFKCRDK

-441 FSGSDDKRHA
+441 FSGSDDKRRA

-470 PILQPGALIANNYI
+470 YNDEYSLNKFVST
-484 RNNYLRAFTA
+484 NYLYNKISDNPFSLVVFDNYNKRGR
-494 SVLPVS
+494 VLDNII
-500 VLPAAVSGH
+500 GMM
-509 QKAVRTAFAGRY
+509 KDKGY
-521 RIRLPAGQCIQLL
+521 IENNMNERLYLD
-534 RRRCKLVQ
+534 KLVMFLIDEE
-542 RPVPP
+542 VGTK
-547 RIVECVSGR
+547 VGFAAS
-556 RRRILPQ
+556 
-563 LWAHHGERRT
+563 
-573 AGYFVY
+573 
-579 RRQVRSVSVPDLP
+579 
-592 GHRCYD
+592 

>member
-33 LLLALLKRDRVKK
+33 LLLALLKMDRVKK

-358 NYNPDKSIEIL
+358 SYNPDKSIDIL

-409 RVRAVLSDKYSEVL
+409 KVRAVLSDKYSEVL

-428 KMFKCTDK
+428 KMFKCRDK

-470 PILQPGALIANNYI
+470 YNDEYSLNKFVST
-484 RNNYLRAFTA
+484 NYLYNKISDNPFSLVVFDNYNKRGR
-494 SVLPVS
+494 VLDNII
-500 VLPAAVSGH
+500 GMM
-509 QKAVRTAFAGRY
+509 KDKGY
-521 RIRLPAGQCIQLL
+521 IENNMNERLYLD
-534 RRRCKLVQ
+534 KLVMFLIDEE
-542 RPVPP
+542 VGTK
-547 RIVECVSGR
+547 VGFAAS
-556 RRRILPQ
+556 
-563 LWAHHGERRT
+563 
-573 AGYFVY
+573 
-579 RRQVRSVSVPDLP
+579 
-592 GHRCYD
+592 

>member
-51 NLTYAGFRDE
+51 NLTYTGFRDE

-95 EHKEMDELY
+95 EHKDMDDLY

-141 SSIGVCLTDKEID
+141 SSIGVCLTDKEIN
-154 KIYLRDKELDEV
+154 KIYLRDNELDEV

-358 NYNPDKSIEIL
+358 SYNPDKSIDIL

-400 SLVSDENLD
+400 SLVSEENLD
-409 RVRAVLSDKYSEVL
+409 KLRAVLSDKYSEAL

-428 KMFKCTDK
+428 KMFKCRDK

-441 FSGSDDKRHA
+441 FSGSDDKRRA

-470 PILQPGALIANNYI
+470 YNDEYSLNKFVST
-484 RNNYLRAFTA
+484 NYLYNKISENPFSLVVFDNYNKRGR
-494 SVLPVS
+494 VLDNIIRMMKDKGYIENS
-500 VLPAAVSGH
+500 MNERLYLD
-509 QKAVRTAFAGRY
+509 KAVMFLIDEEVNNKVGFA
-521 RIRLPAGQCIQLL
+521 A
-534 RRRCKLVQ
+534 
-542 RPVPP
+542 
-547 RIVECVSGR
+547 S
-556 RRRILPQ
+556 
-563 LWAHHGERRT
+563 
-573 AGYFVY
+573 
-579 RRQVRSVSVPDLP
+579 
-592 GHRCYD
+592 